1 MSEIKWHK
9 KVKNSAEQQ
18 HMKRDALLDVAADS
32 FVVYGYRGTSLDQ
45 IAKTLNVTKAALYY
59 YVKNKEDIFF
69 QCISISMRKVIECA
83 ENAQYNGE
91 NGLDKLI
98 FFFQEYAE
106 LSVNR
111 YGSSLILEGERS
123 LNSQNKAVIRT
134 KKLEAQKY
142 LVNIIDEG
150 IADGSIK
157 NCNTKYVAVLLFSA
171 FNLMHQ
177 WYRPDGG
184 MSPRDLANEILK
196 PVITGLKTIQE

>member
-1 MSEIKWHK
+1 VYMSEIKWHK

-18 HMKRDALLDVAADS
+18 HMKRDALLNVAADS
-32 FVVYGYRGTSLDQ
+32 FVVNGYRGTSLDQ

-59 YVKNKEDIFF
+59 YVKI

-142 LVNIIDEG
+142 LINIIDEG

-157 NCNTKYVAVLLFSA
+157 NCNAKYVAILLFSA

-177 WYRPDGG
+177 WYRPDGE

-196 PVITGLKTIQE
+196 PIITGLKPIQE